1 MLTGKQKRYLRSQ
14 AHHLQPIFQVGK
26 GGTNDQVIRHIS
38 EALERRELIKVSIL
52 NNNLD
57 DPQEIAAELAE
68 GQAQSWCSLSA
79 GRSCC
84 TRNLGNINKSS
95 CHKPDRE
102 G

>member
-26 GGTNDQVIRHIS
+26 GGTNDQIIRHIS

-57 DPQEIAAELAE
+57 DPQEIAEELAE
-68 GQAQSWCSLSA
+68 GA
-79 GRSCC
+79 GAELVQLIGRTIVLYKES
-84 TRNLGNINKSS
+84 
-95 CHKPDRE
+95 RE
-102 G
+102 YKQIELP